1 VAKYER
7 LTSNLTGSV
16 FKYWCRS
23 RADRQA
29 KKNLNYACLSQA
41 IVEGG
46 WFMAFVVRLSVIP
59 THISTVIFAVCGLG
73 FWKFMIALIIGLPKQ
88 VSSITF

>member
-1 VAKYER
+1 
-7 LTSNLTGSV
+7 
-16 FKYWCRS
+16 
-23 RADRQA
+23 
-29 KKNLNYACLSQA
+29 
-41 IVEGG
+41 
-46 WFMAFVVRLSVIP
+46 MAFVVRLSVIP